1 MKMNKQIIQDK
12 VNYIY
17 LLDYIILSIVE
28 SFSVC

>member
-28 SFSVC
+28 SFSVF